1 MQEAP
6 MKPTI
11 RWRVPE
17 LADAVSL
24 FELRT
29 NEAVNRYLDRE
40 PPTHISAVEQFIESR
55 RADQTA
61 FYYIIETLPEHAFAG
76 TICLWNIDLVQKSG
90 EVGFELLPR
99 FQGKGIMSS
108 TLHQIIQFAF
118 TDVGLEILDA
128 VTKKGNQPSQTLL
141 ERMGFS
147 RAPESNDPELAD
159 YFVYR
164 LRKGGA

>member
-1 MQEAP
+1 

-11 RWRVPE
+11 RWRLPE

-40 PPTHISAVEQFIESR
+40 PPTDMAAVEQFIESR
-55 RADQTA
+55 RADQA
-61 FYYIIETLPEHAFAG
+61 AYYYVIETVPDRAFAG
-76 TICLWNIDLVQKSG
+76 TICLWNIDPQKKSA
-90 EVGFELLPR
+90 EVGYELLPG
-99 FQGKGIMSS
+99 FQGKGIMSLA
-108 TLHQIIQFAF
+108 LHRLIQFAF
-118 TDVGLEILDA
+118 TDVGLEVLEAI
-128 VTKKGNQPSQTLL
+128 TKKGNQPSRLLL

-147 RAPESNDPELAD
+147 RAPEPTDPELAD

-164 LRKGGA
+164 LRKEVA